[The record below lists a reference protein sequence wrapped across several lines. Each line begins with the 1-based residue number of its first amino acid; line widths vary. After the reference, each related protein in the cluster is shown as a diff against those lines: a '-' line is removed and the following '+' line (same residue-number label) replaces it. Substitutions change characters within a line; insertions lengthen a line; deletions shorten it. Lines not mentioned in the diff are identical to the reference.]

1 MTTENKQFFNL
12 PQGKT
17 SGFCQPTN
25 SSVWK
30 DGGTVV
36 DIYKDCLFCTNRKC
50 MMFEDKRDE
59 NGNTIGKVFTI
70 HPPAW
75 PDI

>member
-36 DIYKDCLFCTNRKC
+36 NINKDCQPCSNGKC
-50 MMFEDKRDE
+50 MMFEIIYNE
-59 NGNTIGKVFTI
+59 NGDEIGKKYTP
-70 HPPAW
+70 HEPMW
-75 PDI
+75 